1 MVDSAHWGPQGF
13 CPDATSL
20 RGQGARIDLAFVDT
34 TAASS
39 LVSYCLEDGITVQD
53 HKMVHLSFHSP
64 LAGRTWYMPKCAG
77 LHGAYLMRAEAYSPP
92 RISSDQNVHIALKK
106 LDVTVTL
113 RTSSGAAEQ
122 NPSW

>member
-1 MVDSAHWGPQGF
+1 M
-13 CPDATSL
+13 
-20 RGQGARIDLAFVDT
+20 AFVNT

-39 LVSYCLEDGITVQD
+39 LVSYCLEGGITVQD

-77 LHGAYLMRAEAYSPP
+77 LHGAYNAPPEAHSPP
-92 RISSDQNVHIALKK
+92 RISSEQNVHIALKK

-113 RTSSGAAEQ
+113 RTSYGAAEQ